1 MSKIA
6 IIGASGYVGTALL
19 NEAVK
24 RGHQVSAL
32 VRHPEKIAAN
42 ANVTAVKADVLD
54 TDGLAALLKGH
65 DLVISAYNPG
75 WQEADIRNI
84 HIKGSKSITEAVK
97 KAGIKRLIAVGGA
110 GSLEING
117 QQLVDSPEFPA
128 EYKEG
133 ALGARQALNDLK
145 AENEL
150 DWSFV
155 SPAILLVPGQ
165 ATGTFRLGKDSPVFD
180 DKGESKITV
189 GDLAVAIL
197 DEAEQGKHIRQRFTA
212 AY

>member
-19 NEAVK
+19 NEAAK
-24 RGHQVSAL
+24 RGHQVSAF
-32 VRHPEKIAAN
+32 VRHPEKITAN

-54 TDGLAALLKGH
+54 TDGLATLLKGH

-117 QQLVDSPEFPA
+117 AQLVDSPEFPA

-145 AENEL
+145 TENEL

-155 SPAILLVPGQ
+155 SPAILLVPGE
-165 ATGTFRLGKDSPVFD
+165 ATGTFRLGTDSPVFD
-180 DKGESKITV
+180 DNGESKITI

>member
-19 NEAVK
+19 NEAMK
-24 RGHQVSAL
+24 RGHQVSAF

-155 SPAILLVPGQ
+155 SPAILLVPGE

>member
-24 RGHQVSAL
+24 RGHQVSAF

-84 HIKGSKSITEAVK
+84 HIKGSKSISEAVK

-145 AENEL
+145 AEDTL

-155 SPAILLVPGQ
+155 SPAILLVPGE

>member
-42 ANVTAVKADVLD
+42 ANVTAVKVDVLD

-84 HIKGSKSITEAVK
+84 HIKGSKSISEAVK

-117 QQLVDSPEFPA
+117 AQLVDSPEFPA

-145 AENEL
+145 TENEL

-155 SPAILLVPGQ
+155 SPAILLVPGE
-165 ATGTFRLGKDSPVFD
+165 ATGTFRLGTDSPVFD

>member
-6 IIGASGYVGTALL
+6 IIGASGYVGAALL

-42 ANVTAVKADVLD
+42 ANVTAVKADALD

-145 AENEL
+145 AENDL
-150 DWSFV
+150 DWTFI
-155 SPAILLVPGQ
+155 SPAILLVPGE

>member
-6 IIGASGYVGTALL
+6 IIGASGYVGTALV

-32 VRHPEKIAAN
+32 VRHPEKIAYRDN
-42 ANVTAVKADVLD
+42 ITAVKADVLD
-54 TDGLAALLKGH
+54 TDTLAKLLAGH

-75 WQEADIRNI
+75 WQEADIRNL
-84 HIKGSKSITEAVK
+84 HIKGSRSITEAAI

-117 QQLVDSPEFPA
+117 VQLVDSTDFPA

-145 AENEL
+145 TEKQM

-155 SPAILLVPGQ
+155 SPAILLVPGE

>member
-19 NEAVK
+19 NEAAK

-32 VRHPEKIAAN
+32 VRHPEKITAN

-117 QQLVDSPEFPA
+117 AQLVDSPEFPA

-145 AENEL
+145 TENEL

-155 SPAILLVPGQ
+155 SPAILLVPGE

>member
-84 HIKGSKSITEAVK
+84 HIKASKSITEAVK

-145 AENEL
+145 AETTL
-150 DWSFV
+150 DWTFV
-155 SPAILLVPGQ
+155 SPAILLVPGE
-165 ATGTFRLGKDSPVFD
+165 ASGTFRLGKDSPVFD

-189 GDLAVAIL
+189 GDLAVAII

>member
-6 IIGASGYVGTALL
+6 IIGASGYVGSALL
-19 NEAVK
+19 NEAAK

-32 VRHPEKIAAN
+32 VRHPEKISAN
-42 ANVTAVKADVLD
+42 ANISAVKADVLD
-54 TDGLAALLKGH
+54 TDALAKLLAGH

-84 HIKGSKSITEAVK
+84 HIKGSRSITEAVK

-117 QQLVDSPEFPA
+117 AQLVDSPEFPT

-150 DWSFV
+150 DWSFI
-155 SPAILLVPGQ
+155 SPAILLVPGE